1 MSGDGRTTQVR
12 IGGEAGQGVIL
23 AGVILAQ
30 AAMND
35 RRQVAQ
41 SARYGAAMRGGD
53 ATVDVVVSDEPIDYP
68 HVEAADFLVVMSQPT
83 YESLV
88 PKRGDGALVCYDPFF
103 VTPKDGF
110 AERQVPI
117 EATETA
123 IRKFGKATAANL
135 VVLGFLVCAS
145 GVVSWASLVAAV
157 EAEAPPKFRAANLEA
172 IGLGRELA
180 AKAGLEVR

>member
-1 MSGDGRTTQVR
+1 MSGGKTLQIR

-53 ATVDVVVSDEPIDYP
+53 ATVDVVISDEPIDYP
-68 HVEAADFLVVMSQPT
+68 HVEAADHLVVMSQPT
-83 YESLV
+83 YEALV
-88 PKRGDGALVCYDPFF
+88 PKRAKDGVVYYDPFF
-103 VTPKDGF
+103 VVPRDGL
-110 AERQVPI
+110 AERQIPI
-117 EATETA
+117 EATDTA
-123 IRKFGKATAANL
+123 IKKFGKATAANQI
-135 VVLGFLVCAS
+135 VLGFLNAAS
-145 GVVSWASLVAAV
+145 GAVTWESLIAAV
-157 EAEAPPKFRAANLEA
+157 EAESPKFRATNLEA
-172 IGLGRELA
+172 LELGRGLA

>member
-1 MSGDGRTTQVR
+1 MKGEGRTVQVR

-53 ATVDVVVSDEPIDYP
+53 ATVDVVISDLPIDYP
-68 HVEAADFLVVMSQPT
+68 HVEAADLLVVLSQPT

-88 PKRGDGALVCYDPFF
+88 PQRAPGALVLYDPFF
-103 VTPKDGF
+103 VKPRDGF
-110 AERQVPI
+110 AERQYPI
-117 EATETA
+117 DATATA
-123 IRKFGKATAANL
+123 IARFGKATASNN
-135 VVLGFLVCAS
+135 VVLGFLVGAT
-145 GVVSWASLVAAV
+145 GVVSWPSLVAAV
-157 EAEAPPKFRAANLEA
+157 EGETPVRFRQANLDALA
-172 IGLGRELA
+172 IGRELA
-180 AKAGLEVR
+180 ARLGLEVR